1 MHDRK
6 REKQAAAIRAVD
18 YIQPD
23 MIVGLGTGTTM
34 HYVLLEISERLKSGH
49 LTNILGIPSSLV
61 TEQKAQALSIPLT
74 TFEEHPEIDLTI
86 DGADE
91 VDQQLHLIKGGGGAL
106 LREKILIQASHHTVI
121 VVDEGKLSPKLGTI
135 QPVPVEVLP
144 FAKNPVSKFIMKLD
158 ADVII
163 RKGNNGENIETD
175 QGNWLLDCY
184 FGAIDD
190 PHMIAYSLDKQAG
203 IIEHGLFLD
212 TGAEV
217 IVASGNGI
225 RYLSR

>member
-6 REKQAAAIRAVD
+6 QEKQTAAKHAVD

-23 MIVGLGTGTTM
+23 MIVGLGTGSTV
-34 HYVLLEISERLKSGH
+34 HYVLLEIRERLESVH
-49 LTNILGIPSSLV
+49 LTNILGIPSSSV
-61 TEQKAQALSIPLT
+61 TEQKAHALGIPLT
-74 TFEEHPEIDLTI
+74 TFDEHPEIDLTI

-91 VDQQLHLIKGGGGAL
+91 IDPQLQLIKGGGGAL
-106 LREKILIQASHHTVI
+106 LREKILLQSSRRTVI
-121 VVDEGKLSPKLGTI
+121 VVDEGKLSPQLGTI

-144 FAKNPVSKFIMKLD
+144 FAKQPVRKFIKNLG
-158 ADVII
+158 AEGVI

-190 PHMIAYSLDKQAG
+190 PYMIADYLDKQAG
-203 IIEHGLFLD
+203 IIEYGLFLD

-217 IVASGNGI
+217 IVASDDGV
-225 RYLSR
+225 RYLSQ